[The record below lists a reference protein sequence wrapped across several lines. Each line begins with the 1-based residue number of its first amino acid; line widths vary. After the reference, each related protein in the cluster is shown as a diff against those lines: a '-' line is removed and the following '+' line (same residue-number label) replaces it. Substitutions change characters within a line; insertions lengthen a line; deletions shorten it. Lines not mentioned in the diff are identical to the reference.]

1 MGGSYEVILANH
13 VGNSEGGW
21 FDLPFFKTGAAQ
33 HLCAALDAKA
43 AVGERILPSPIDLL
57 NALHFTPLHKVRVV
71 ILGQDPYPTPGD
83 AHGLAFSVHE
93 NRAIPRS
100 LNNIFK
106 EIEADL
112 GILRPKH
119 GNLTLWAQ
127 QGVLLLNTCLTVE
140 AGAAG
145 SHRKLGWEAL
155 TDQMIQA
162 VSKHQEAA
170 AFILWGA
177 DAHKRRDLIDET
189 KHCVLASVHP
199 SPLSA
204 HRGFF
209 GSKPFSKANQWLS
222 KMGQTEIDWRLD

>member
-1 MGGSYEVILANH
+1 VSTTYEASITSF
-13 VGNSEGGW
+13 GEDKQFGW
-21 FDLPFFKTGAAQ
+21 STLPFFQDGSAQRLAAV
-33 HLCAALDAKA
+33 LDAKVA
-43 AVGERILPSPIDLL
+43 RHGHILPSPIDLL
-57 NALHFTPLHKVRVV
+57 NALQLTPLNQVRVV
-71 ILGQDPYPTPGD
+71 ILGQDPYPTPGV
-83 AHGLAFSVHE
+83 AHGLAFSVNE
-93 NRAIPRS
+93 NRTIPRS

-106 EIEADL
+106 EMEADL
-112 GILRPKH
+112 GIARPKH
-119 GNLTLWAQ
+119 GNLTMWAK

-177 DAHKRRDLIDET
+177 DAHKKRGLIDEV

-204 HRGFF
+204 RRGFF
-209 GSKPFSKANQWLS
+209 GSKPFSKANKWLVE
-222 KMGQTEIDWRLD
+222 KGLPKIDWKAT